1 MRLNRRTFLS
11 STVVL
16 LAPASVRAAPEVRDG
31 YRILTASR
39 TEVALLAPPKPRP
52 LADGFGGSVPGPL
65 LRYKKGEDVKI
76 RLVNELAKPVTFS
89 CQNMRIVNAM
99 DGVGGLTQSP
109 ILPGHSGEYR
119 FTPPDSGFYWYRSS
133 AAPDAEADHGLYG
146 PLIIDEAEPPPVDR
160 DLLLILSEW
169 HLDNATQI
177 RGDPVKAGAGQTGHS
192 IVTVNSEPTPVVTE
206 TMPGARVRFRLLSM
220 IGSEIAFV
228 TFTGLKPLIVA
239 IDGQPCESFSP
250 LRQMI
255 PIGPGACFDV
265 ICDLPADATTP
276 AVVAL
281 RSSESATRPLM
292 TFAVRGTRR
301 PVLPP
306 FGSLPANPLLPTR
319 IDLQRSRKVNLVVEN
334 RQTALS
340 LNGAAAR
347 TYATEPLFSVKR
359 GTPVTLSLANKTRIL
374 LQAHIG
380 GHALRILHD
389 LDDGWDP
396 YWRSNII
403 VSEGRAK
410 HVAFVADNPGKWVIA
425 FRTLEPRPQCLV
437 TWFEVS

>member
-1 MRLNRRTFLS
+1 MHLSRRAFLS
-11 STVVL
+11 STAAL
-16 LAPASVRAAPEVRDG
+16 LAPLAARAAAPEAKDG

-39 TEVALLAPPKPRP
+39 TESGKA
-52 LADGFGGSVPGPL
+52 PGPL
-65 LRYKKGEDVKI
+65 LRYKKGEEIKI
-76 RLVNELAKPVTFS
+76 RLVNELAQPVTFS
-89 CQNMRIVNAM
+89 CQNMRTLNAM

-109 ILPGHSGEYR
+109 IMPGHSGNYR
-119 FTPPDSGFYWYRSS
+119 FTPPDSGFYWYRSN
-133 AAPDAEADHGLYG
+133 AAPDEGINHGLYG

-160 DLLLILSEW
+160 DLVLILGERKS
-169 HLDNATQI
+169 D
-177 RGDPVKAGAGQTGHS
+177 AGVDSAGHS
-192 IVTVNSEPTPVVTE
+192 ILTVNSESAPVVTE
-206 TMPGARVRFRLLSM
+206 IAPGARVRLRLLSM
-220 IGSEIAFV
+220 IGSQIAFV

-265 ICDLPADATTP
+265 ICDLPADAKAEAAIKWRAGDATP
-276 AVVAL
+276 
-281 RSSESATRPLM
+281 PLM
-292 TFAVRGTRR
+292 TFAMRGTRR
-301 PVLPP
+301 PPLPP
-306 FGSLPANPLLPTR
+306 FGSLPANPLLPAR
-319 IDLQRSRKVNLVVEN
+319 IDLQRSRKINLVVEE
-334 RQTALS
+334 RHGALS
-340 LNGAAAR
+340 LNGASAR

-359 GTPVTLSLANKTRIL
+359 GTPVTLSFANKASIL
-374 LQAHIG
+374 LQAHVS

-396 YWRSNII
+396 YWRSNVI

-425 FRTLEPRPQCLV
+425 CRTIEPHPRCLV